1 MGPVIDDTSRL
12 RIPEDVLSQDLEGET
27 VLLNLASGIYFGLDS
42 IGTRIWRLIEEHGRL
57 EPIRGAMAQEYEV
70 SDERLGEDL
79 IDLVAQLLDKGLLE
93 VVKKGKGSGTAS
105 AG

>member
-1 MGPVIDDTSRL
+1 MGLVIDDTSRL

-27 VLLNLASGIYFGLDS
+27 ILLNLASGVYFGLDP
-42 IGTRIWRLIEEHGRL
+42 IGTRVWRLIEEHGRL
-57 EPIRGAMAQEYEV
+57 GPIRGAMTQEYDV
-70 SDERLGEDL
+70 SNERLGEDL

-93 VVKKGKGSGTAS
+93 VIKKGEGSGTAS